1 MKITLFTQTY
11 SSDLPY
17 HVEENLESYKDPAHD
32 WFSNADTIETGYE
45 IPDDLCDQMCNC
57 YNQEDGKFIPDG
69 NSYSRY
75 DGEAAKKLFLAFKD
89 ITPVVAAQKNLWVTL
104 SHTVLMPYMRKR
116 WPKIDEDGFDQ
127 PSYIKDHWMNPTTIR
142 NWLEGLY
149 WQVKCSVAIDGDNY
163 NFEYTD
169 FFFSR
174 QKLGNRGI
182 AAAPYIVSN
191 PTAVKGML
199 RFYKEFENDF
209 LSPHFEE
216 KTDRC
221 IQIINQ
227 LGAIIEYGTFTEQDF
242 YDELLSHKE
251 ELSKIVDRKE
261 AKRQREAELAKQG
274 LQLIEES
281 KLRGKKK
288 ARRGFNL
295 RRLLGS
301 SSVEE
306 DTD

>member
-1 MKITLFTQTY
+1 MKLKIFTQTY
-11 SSDLPY
+11 SADLPY
-17 HVEENLESYKDPAHD
+17 HIEENMESYKDPTHD
-32 WFSNADTIETGYE
+32 WLSKAKTIETGYE
-45 IPDDLCDQMCNC
+45 IPDDLCDQMCKC

-75 DGEAAKKLFLAFKD
+75 DGEAAKILFIAFKD
-89 ITPVVAAQKNLWVTL
+89 ISPIVAAQKNLWITL

-116 WPKIDEDGFDQ
+116 WPKIDDDNFYQ

-149 WQVKCSVAIDGDNY
+149 WQVKCSVVVDGNDY
-163 NFEYTD
+163 DFEYTD

-199 RFYKEFENDF
+199 RFYKEFEHDF

-242 YDELLSHKE
+242 YDELLSHKD
-251 ELSKIVDRKE
+251 ELAKIVDRKE

-274 LQLIEES
+274 LQPVEET
-281 KLRGKKK
+281 KQKRKKQ
-288 ARRGFNL
+288 AGHGFSL
-295 RRLLGS
+295 WRLLGS
-301 SSVEE
+301 SSLEE
-306 DTD
+306 DH

>member
-1 MKITLFTQTY
+1 
-11 SSDLPY
+11 
-17 HVEENLESYKDPAHD
+17 
-32 WFSNADTIETGYE
+32 
-45 IPDDLCDQMCNC
+45 
-57 YNQEDGKFIPDG
+57 
-69 NSYSRY
+69 
-75 DGEAAKKLFLAFKD
+75 
-89 ITPVVAAQKNLWVTL
+89 
-104 SHTVLMPYMRKR
+104 
-116 WPKIDEDGFDQ
+116 
-127 PSYIKDHWMNPTTIR
+127 
-142 NWLEGLY
+142 
-149 WQVKCSVAIDGDNY
+149 
-163 NFEYTD
+163 
-169 FFFSR
+169 
-174 QKLGNRGI
+174 
-182 AAAPYIVSN
+182 
-191 PTAVKGML
+191 ML

-274 LQLIEES
+274 LQPIEES
-281 KLRGKKK
+281 KQRGKKK
-288 ARRGFNL
+288 PRRGFNL